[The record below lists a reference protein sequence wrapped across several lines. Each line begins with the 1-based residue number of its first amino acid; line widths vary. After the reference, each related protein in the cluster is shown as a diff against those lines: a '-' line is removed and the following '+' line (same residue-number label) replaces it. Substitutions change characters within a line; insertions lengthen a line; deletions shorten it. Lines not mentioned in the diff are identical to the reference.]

1 MRRHSLVIRIL
12 SLEQFKKK
20 CGPSPCPL
28 PAREERAPEGRVRGI
43 AKCGGCSFI
52 GAAIVVL
59 LCLLGCSPKSQPQLI
74 VGMELAYPP
83 FEMIDT
89 QGRPAGVS
97 VDLAEALGKSLGKEV
112 QIVNIPFDGLIP
124 ALQTLKINVIISSMT
139 ATPERAKS
147 IAFSDPYLT
156 TGLCL
161 LVGKNSPIQS
171 IDDADQPGRTIVV
184 KRGTTGHI
192 YATDHIKK
200 AQLLVVDKEDAC
212 VLEVVQGKAD
222 AFIYD
227 QISTYENW
235 RRNQETT
242 RPILKPFKQESWAIG
257 LRQGDSELLAGVNHF
272 LKDYKA
278 GGGFEKLGDRYLKDQ
293 KEAFRKLG
301 YPFYF

>member
-1 MRRHSLVIRIL
+1 MRYFKKVTSNPRFPRFLSALVISAL
-12 SLEQFKKK
+12 SFVIFFGSSCTPKPQ
-20 CGPSPCPL
+20 SQ
-28 PAREERAPEGRVRGI
+28 
-43 AKCGGCSFI
+43 
-52 GAAIVVL
+52 L
-59 LCLLGCSPKSQPQLI
+59 L

-97 VDLAEALGKSLGKEV
+97 VDLAQALGKYLGREV

-124 ALQTLKINVIISSMT
+124 SLQTHKIDLIISSMT

-161 LVGKNSPIQS
+161 LVGKTSPIQS
-171 IDDADQPGRTIVV
+171 IEDADQPGRTIVV
-184 KRGTTGHI
+184 KRGTTGQI
-192 YATDHIKK
+192 YAADHVKNAK
-200 AQLLVVDKEDAC
+200 LLVVDKEDAC

-242 RPILKPFKQESWAIG
+242 RPILKPFQQESWAIG
-257 LRQGDSELLAGVNHF
+257 LRQDDTALRDSVNKF
-272 LKDYKA
+272 LKDFKQR
-278 GGGFEKLGDRYLKDQ
+278 GGFAQLGDRYLKDQ